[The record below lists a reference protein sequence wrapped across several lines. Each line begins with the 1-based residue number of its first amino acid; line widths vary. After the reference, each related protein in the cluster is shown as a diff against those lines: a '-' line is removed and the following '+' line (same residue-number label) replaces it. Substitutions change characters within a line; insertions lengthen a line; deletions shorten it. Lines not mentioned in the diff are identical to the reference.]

1 MINSYICMEKER
13 ERYILYIYVYEV
25 VRDSRESKGLKSSG
39 RLETGLSC
47 EGRGGM

>member
-1 MINSYICMEKER
+1 MYGEIYI
-13 ERYILYIYVYEV
+13 YNIYVYEV
-25 VRDSRESKGLKSSG
+25 VRDSQETEGVRSSG